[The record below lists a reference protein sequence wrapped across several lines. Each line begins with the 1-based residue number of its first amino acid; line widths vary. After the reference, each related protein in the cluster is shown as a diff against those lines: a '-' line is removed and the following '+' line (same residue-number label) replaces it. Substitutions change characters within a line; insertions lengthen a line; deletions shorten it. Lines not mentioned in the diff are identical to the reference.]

1 MNTIIL
7 NALKMLN
14 GRRADILYVT
24 IHLHLLR
31 ILFRQERTIEKVTPT
46 CKLLQNKPI
55 HHSQT

>member
-14 GRRADILYVT
+14 GRRDILYVT

-31 ILFRQERTIEKVTPT
+31 ILFRQERTMVKVTPT
-46 CKLLQNKPI
+46 CKLLKNKPI